1 MDGVRGGTEFVMNIC
16 IIGTGYVGLVT
27 GACLA
32 EFGMNLIC
40 VDNDQQKIDLLQQG
54 KMSVHEPGLEDL
66 VLKNMREGRLSFSTS
81 IQDGVTSSL
90 VIFIAV
96 GTPSKD
102 DGSADLRAVEEV
114 AKEIA
119 RYMNGYKVVV
129 VKSTVPVGTCR
140 RLKQLIQDHQAQPI
154 PFDIVSNPE
163 FQREGSAI
171 EDFMRPDR
179 VTIGAESEQAI
190 AIMKDIYNALYLIET
205 PFVITSLETAEMI
218 KYAANT
224 FLATK
229 VTFINEIANLC
240 EMVGADVHHV
250 AKAMGL
256 DGRIGKKFLHPGP
269 GFGGSCFPKDTRA
282 LSKIARESGYVFK
295 ILESVIEVNEE
306 QKQRMVIKIKE
317 KVGNLKGK
325 TIGILGLS
333 FKPNTN
339 DIRESSSIAI
349 IQGLLAMGAKVKAF
363 DPAAMEEAK
372 AIFPGLEYG
381 KDAYDVARGADALV
395 LVTEWNQFRRL
406 DLPRIKDLLKSPIFI
421 DLRNVYDPDQMKRL
435 GFNYCG
441 VGR

>member
-1 MDGVRGGTEFVMNIC
+1 MNIC
-16 IIGTGYVGLVT
+16 VIGTGYVGLVT
-27 GACLA
+27 GVCLA

-40 VDNDQQKIDLLQQG
+40 VDNDHQKIHLLQQG
-54 KMSVHEPGLEDL
+54 KVPVYEPGLEDL
-66 VLKNMREGRLSFSTS
+66 VIKNLREGRLSFSMS
-81 IQDGVTSSL
+81 IEEGVTSSL
-90 VIFIAV
+90 VVFIAV
-96 GTPSKD
+96 GTPSHD
-102 DGSADLRAVEEV
+102 DGSADLRAAEEV
-114 AKEIA
+114 AKEIG
-119 RYMNGYKVVV
+119 RYMDGYKVVV

-140 RLKQLIQDHQAQPI
+140 RLRKLIQETQARPI

-190 AIMKDIYNALYLIET
+190 AIMKDIYSALYLIET

-229 VTFINEIANLC
+229 VSFINEIANLC
-240 EMVGADVHHV
+240 EMMGADVHHV

-269 GFGGSCFPKDTRA
+269 GYGGSCFPKDTRA
-282 LSKIARESGYVFK
+282 LSRMAKEKGYTFK
-295 ILESVIEVNEE
+295 ILDSVIEVNEE
-306 QKQRMVIKIKE
+306 QRKRMVNKIEE
-317 KVGNLKGK
+317 KVGDLRGK
-325 TIGILGLS
+325 TIGILGLT

-349 IQGLLAMGAKVKAF
+349 IQSLLTMGAKVKAF
-363 DPAAMEEAK
+363 DPVAIEETK
-372 AIFPGLEYG
+372 AILPEVEYG
-381 KDAYDVARGADALV
+381 KDAYDVASGCDALV

-406 DLPRIKDLLKSPIFI
+406 DLPRLKNLLKTPIFI
-421 DLRNVYDPDQMKRL
+421 DLRNVYEPHQMKRL

>member
-1 MDGVRGGTEFVMNIC
+1 MNIC
-16 IIGTGYVGLVT
+16 VIGTGYVGLVT
-27 GACLA
+27 GVCLA
-32 EFGMNLIC
+32 EFGMNLTC
-40 VDNDQQKIDLLQQG
+40 VDNDRHKIDLLQQG
-54 KMSVHEPGLEDL
+54 KVSIHEPGLEDL
-66 VLKNMREGRLSFSTS
+66 VMRNMKEGRLTFSTS
-81 IQDGVTSSL
+81 IQEGVASSL

-96 GTPSKD
+96 GTPSND
-102 DGSADLRAVEEV
+102 DGSADLRSVEEV
-114 AKEIA
+114 VREIA
-119 RYMNGYKVVV
+119 RCMDGYKVVV

-140 RLKQLIQDHQAQPI
+140 RLKQLIQECQLRPS

-190 AIMKDIYNALYLIET
+190 AIMKDIYSALYLIET
-205 PFVITSLETAEMI
+205 PFVITSLETAEMV
-218 KYAANT
+218 KYAANA

-229 VTFINEIANLC
+229 ITFINEIANLC
-240 EMVGADVHHV
+240 EVTGADVHHV

-269 GFGGSCFPKDTRA
+269 GYGGSCFPKDTRA
-282 LSKIARESGYVFK
+282 LSRMAHERGYTFEV
-295 ILESVIEVNEE
+295 LDSVIKVNEE
-306 QKQRMVIKIKE
+306 QKQRMVGKIRE
-317 KVGNLKGK
+317 KVGDLRGK

-339 DIRESSSIAI
+339 DIRESSSVAI
-349 IQGLLAMGAKVKAF
+349 IQGLLGLGAKVKAF
-363 DPAAMEEAK
+363 DPAAMEEAEK
-372 AIFPGLEYG
+372 VLPELEYG
-381 KDAYDVARGADALV
+381 DDAYDVAKGCDALV
-395 LVTEWNQFRRL
+395 LATEWNQFRRL
-406 DLPRIKDLLKSPIFI
+406 DLQRIKGLLKNPNFI

>member
-1 MDGVRGGTEFVMNIC
+1 MNIC
-16 IIGTGYVGLVT
+16 VIGTGYVGLVT

-40 VDNDQQKIDLLQQG
+40 VDNDIQKIDLLKQG
-54 KMSVHEPGLEDL
+54 KITIYEPGLDNL
-66 VLKNMREGRLSFSTS
+66 VAKGIREGRLRFSSS
-81 IQDGVTSSL
+81 IEEGVKSSL

-96 GTPSKD
+96 GTPPNE
-102 DGSADLRAVEEV
+102 DGSADLRFVEEV
-114 AKEIA
+114 GKEIA
-119 RYMNGYKVVV
+119 PWMDGYKVAVM
-129 VKSTVPVGTCR
+129 KSTVPVGTAR
-140 RLKQLIQDHQAQPI
+140 RLKELIQKHQPQPA

-163 FQREGSAI
+163 FLREGSAI

-179 VTIGAESEQAI
+179 VVIGAESEQAA
-190 AIMKDIYNALYLIET
+190 AIMKDIYSALYLIET
-205 PFVITSLETAEMI
+205 PFILASLESAEMI
-218 KYAANT
+218 KYATNG

-240 EMVGADVHHV
+240 EKVGADVHHV

-269 GFGGSCFPKDTRA
+269 GYGGSCFPKDTRA
-282 LSKIARESGYVFK
+282 LSKIAREKGYTFR
-295 ILESVIEVNEE
+295 ILDSVIQANED
-306 QKQRMVIKIKE
+306 QKRRMVDKIKGM
-317 KVGNLKGK
+317 VGDLRGK
-325 TIGILGLS
+325 KIGILGLS

-349 IQGLLAMGAKVKAF
+349 IQGLLEMEAKVKTF

-372 AIFPGLEYG
+372 AILPEVEYG
-381 KDAYDVARGADALV
+381 KDAYDVASGADALV

-406 DLPRIKDLLKSPIFI
+406 DLLRIKALLKEPIFI
-421 DLRNVYDPDQMKRL
+421 DLRNVYDPTHMKRL
-435 GFNYCG
+435 GFRYCG

>member
-1 MDGVRGGTEFVMNIC
+1 MNIC
-16 IIGTGYVGLVT
+16 VIGTGYVGLVT

-40 VDNDQQKIDLLQQG
+40 VDNVHEKIDLLQQG
-54 KMSVHEPGLEDL
+54 KISIHEPGLEDL
-66 VLKNMREGRLSFSTS
+66 VTKNMREGRLCFSTS
-81 IQDGVTSSL
+81 IQDGVISSL

-96 GTPSKD
+96 GTPSHD
-102 DGSADLRAVEEV
+102 DGSADLSAVEEV

-119 RYMNGYKVVV
+119 RSMNGYKVVV

-140 RLKQLIQDHQAQPI
+140 RVKQLIHEHQPQPI

-179 VTIGAESEQAI
+179 VTIGAESDQAI
-190 AIMKDIYNALYLIET
+190 VIMKEIYSALYLIET
-205 PFVITSLETAEMI
+205 PFVITSLETAEMV
-218 KYAANT
+218 KYAANA
-224 FLATK
+224 FLAAK
-229 VTFINEIANLC
+229 VSFINEIANLC
-240 EMVGADVHHV
+240 ERVGADVHHV
-250 AKAMGL
+250 ARAMGL

-269 GFGGSCFPKDTRA
+269 GYGGSCFPKDTRA
-282 LSKIARESGYVFK
+282 LSKMAHERGYAFK
-295 ILESVIEVNEE
+295 ILDSVIEVNEE
-306 QKQRMVIKIKE
+306 QKQRMVDKIKE
-317 KVGNLKGK
+317 KTGDLRGK

-333 FKPNTN
+333 FKPNTS
-339 DIRESSSIAI
+339 DIRESPSITI
-349 IQGLLAMGAKVKAF
+349 IKGLLAMGAKVKAF

-372 AIFPGLEYG
+372 IVLPELELG
-381 KDAYDVARGADALV
+381 EDAYDVAQGADALV

-406 DLPRIKDLLKSPIFI
+406 DLLRIKSLLKNPIFI
-421 DLRNVYDPDQMKRL
+421 DLRNVYDPDQMKRF

>member
-1 MDGVRGGTEFVMNIC
+1 MNIC
-16 IIGTGYVGLVT
+16 MIGTGYVGLVT

-40 VDNDQQKIDLLQQG
+40 VDNDIQKIDLLKQG
-54 KMSVHEPGLEDL
+54 KITIYEPGLDNL
-66 VLKNMREGRLSFSTS
+66 VAKSTREGRLRFSSS
-81 IQDGVTSSL
+81 IEEGVKSSP

-96 GTPSKD
+96 GTPPRE
-102 DGSADLRAVEEV
+102 DGSADLRFVEEV

-119 RYMNGYKVVV
+119 RWMDGYKVVV
-129 VKSTVPVGTCR
+129 MKSTVPVGTAR
-140 RLKQLIQDHQAQPI
+140 WLKELIQKHQPQPA

-179 VTIGAESEQAI
+179 VVIGAESEQAV
-190 AIMKDIYNALYLIET
+190 AIMKDIYSALYLIET
-205 PFVITSLETAEMI
+205 PFILTSLESAEMI
-218 KYAANT
+218 KYATNS

-240 EMVGADVHHV
+240 EKVGADVHHV

-269 GFGGSCFPKDTRA
+269 GYGGSCFPKDTRA
-282 LSKIARESGYVFK
+282 LSRIAREKGYTFR
-295 ILESVIEVNEE
+295 ILDSVIQANEV
-306 QKQRMVIKIKE
+306 QKQRMVHKIQE
-317 KVGNLKGK
+317 MVGDLRGK
-325 TIGILGLS
+325 RIGILGLS

-349 IQGLLAMGAKVKAF
+349 IRGLLEMEAKVKVF
-363 DPAAMEEAK
+363 DPAAMEEAR
-372 AIFPGLEYG
+372 AVLPGVEYG
-381 KDAYDVARGADALV
+381 KDAYDVASGADALV

-406 DLPRIKDLLKSPIFI
+406 DLPRIKALLKKPIFI
-421 DLRNVYDPDQMKRL
+421 DLRNVYDPDHMKRL
-435 GFNYCG
+435 GFHYCG

>member
-1 MDGVRGGTEFVMNIC
+1 MNIC
-16 IIGTGYVGLVT
+16 IVGTGYVGLVT

-40 VDNDQQKIDLLQQG
+40 VDNDRPKIELLQKG
-54 KMSVHEPGLEDL
+54 KVTIHEPGLEDL
-66 VLKNMREGRLSFSTS
+66 VLKNMREGTLSFSTS
-81 IQDGVTSSL
+81 IEEGVKSSL

-96 GTPSKD
+96 GTPSSD
-102 DGSADLRAVEEV
+102 DGSADLQFVEDV

-119 RYMNGYKVVV
+119 RYMDGYKVVV

-140 RLKQLIQDHQAQPI
+140 RLKQVIKDHQVQPT

-190 AIMKDIYNALYLIET
+190 AIMKDIYSALYLIET

-218 KYAANT
+218 KYAANA

-229 VTFINEIANLC
+229 VSFINEIANLS
-240 EMVGADVHHV
+240 EALGADVHDV
-250 AKAMGL
+250 SRAMGL

-269 GFGGSCFPKDTRA
+269 GYGGSCFPKDTRA
-282 LSKIARESGYVFK
+282 LSKMANDKGYSFK
-295 ILESVIEVNEE
+295 ILEAVIKVNDD
-306 QKQRMVIKIKE
+306 QRKRMVNKIAE

-325 TIGILGLS
+325 TIAMLGLS

-349 IQGLLAMGAKVKAF
+349 IQGLLAMGARVRAF
-363 DPAAMEEAK
+363 DPGAMEETK
-372 AIFPGLEYG
+372 AVLPEIEYG
-381 KDAYDVARGADALV
+381 KDAYDVAEGADALV
-395 LVTEWNQFRRL
+395 LATEWNQFRRL
-406 DLPRIKDLLKSPIFI
+406 DLQRIKGLLRNPVFI
-421 DLRNVYDPDQMKRL
+421 DLRNVYDPEQMKRL

>member
-1 MDGVRGGTEFVMNIC
+1 MNIC

-40 VDNDQQKIDLLQQG
+40 VDNDQQKIDLLQRG
-54 KMSVHEPGLEDL
+54 KMSIHEPGLEDL

-81 IQDGVTSSL
+81 IQDGVASSL

-96 GTPSKD
+96 GTPPKD

-119 RYMNGYKVVV
+119 RSMNGYKVVV

-269 GFGGSCFPKDTRA
+269 GYGGSCFPKDTRA

-306 QKQRMVIKIKE
+306 QKQRMVMKIKE

-363 DPAAMEEAK
+363 DPAAMEEAR
-372 AIFPGLEYG
+372 AILSEVEYG
-381 KDAYDVARGADALV
+381 KDAYDVAKGADALV

-406 DLPRIKDLLKSPIFI
+406 DLQRIKGLLKSPIFI
-421 DLRNVYDPDQMKRL
+421 DLRNVYDPKQMERL
-435 GFNYCG
+435 GFNYSG

>member
-1 MDGVRGGTEFVMNIC
+1 MKELTMNIC
-16 IIGTGYVGLVT
+16 VIGTGYVGLVT

-40 VDNDQQKIDLLQQG
+40 VDNDIQKIDLLKQG
-54 KMSVHEPGLEDL
+54 KITIYEPGLDNL
-66 VLKNMREGRLSFSTS
+66 VAKNTKEGRLRFSS
-81 IQDGVTSSL
+81 NIEEGVKSSL

-96 GTPSKD
+96 GTPSRE
-102 DGSADLRAVEEV
+102 DGSADLRFVEEV
-114 AKEIA
+114 GKEIA
-119 RYMNGYKVVV
+119 TWMDGYKVAVM
-129 VKSTVPVGTCR
+129 KSTVPVGTAR
-140 RLKQLIQDHQAQPI
+140 WLKGLIQKHQPQPA

-163 FQREGSAI
+163 FLREGSAI

-179 VTIGAESEQAI
+179 VVIGAESEQAV
-190 AIMKDIYNALYLIET
+190 AIMKDIYSALYLIET
-205 PFVITSLETAEMI
+205 PFILTSPESAEMI
-218 KYAANT
+218 KYATNG

-240 EMVGADVHHV
+240 EKVGADVHHV

-269 GFGGSCFPKDTRA
+269 GYGGSCFPKDTRA
-282 LSKIARESGYVFK
+282 LSKIAHEKGYTFRV
-295 ILESVIEVNEE
+295 LDSVIQANED
-306 QKQRMVIKIKE
+306 QKKRMVAKIKGM
-317 KVGNLKGK
+317 VGDLRGK
-325 TIGILGLS
+325 KIGILGLS

-349 IQGLLAMGAKVKAF
+349 IRGLLEMEAKVKTF

-372 AIFPGLEYG
+372 AILPEVEYG
-381 KDAYDVARGADALV
+381 KDAYDVASGADALV

-406 DLPRIKDLLKSPIFI
+406 DLLRIKALLKEPIFI
-421 DLRNVYDPDQMKRL
+421 DLRNVYDPAHMKRL
-435 GFNYCG
+435 GFRYCG

>member
-1 MDGVRGGTEFVMNIC
+1 MNIC
-16 IIGTGYVGLVT
+16 VIGTGYVGLVT

-40 VDNDQQKIDLLQQG
+40 VDNDRPKIGLLQQG
-54 KMSVHEPGLEDL
+54 KVTIHEPGLEDL
-66 VLKNMREGRLSFSTS
+66 MVKNMREGRLSFSTS
-81 IQDGVTSSL
+81 IEEGVKSSL

-96 GTPSKD
+96 GTPSND
-102 DGSADLRAVEEV
+102 DGSADLKYVEEV
-114 AKEIA
+114 AREIA
-119 RYMNGYKVVV
+119 RYMDGYKVVV

-140 RLKQLIQDHQAQPI
+140 RLKQLVKDHQVRPT

-190 AIMKDIYNALYLIET
+190 AIMKDIYSALYLIET

-218 KYAANT
+218 KYAANA

-229 VTFINEIANLC
+229 VSFINEIANLC
-240 EMVGADVHHV
+240 ETMGADVHDV
-250 AKAMGL
+250 ARAMGL

-269 GFGGSCFPKDTRA
+269 GYGGSCFPKDTRA
-282 LSKIARESGYVFK
+282 LSRMALERGYSFK
-295 ILESVIEVNEE
+295 ILEAVIKVNDE
-306 QKQRMVIKIKE
+306 QKKRMIKKIE
-317 KVGNLKGK
+317 QKVGNLKGK

-349 IQGLLAMGAKVKAF
+349 IQGLLATGAKVKAF
-363 DPAAMEEAK
+363 DPGAMEEAK
-372 AIFPGLEYG
+372 AVLPEIEYG
-381 KDAYDVARGADALV
+381 KDAYDVAKGVDGLV
-395 LVTEWNQFRRL
+395 LATEWNQFRRL
-406 DLPRIKDLLKSPIFI
+406 DLQRIKGLLKTPIFI

-435 GFNYCG
+435 GFTYCG

>member
-1 MDGVRGGTEFVMNIC
+1 MNIC
-16 IIGTGYVGLVT
+16 VIGTGYVGLVT

-40 VDNDQQKIDLLQQG
+40 VDNDIQKIDLLKQG
-54 KMSVHEPGLEDL
+54 KITIYEPGLDNL
-66 VLKNMREGRLSFSTS
+66 VAKGTREGRLRFSSS
-81 IQDGVTSSL
+81 IEEGVKSSL

-96 GTPSKD
+96 GTPPNE
-102 DGSADLRAVEEV
+102 DGSADLRFVEEV
-114 AKEIA
+114 GKEIA
-119 RYMNGYKVVV
+119 PWMDGYKVVV
-129 VKSTVPVGTCR
+129 MKSTVPVGTAR
-140 RLKQLIQDHQAQPI
+140 RLKELIQKHQPQPA

-163 FQREGSAI
+163 FLREGSAI

-179 VTIGAESEQAI
+179 VIIGAESEQAV
-190 AIMKDIYNALYLIET
+190 AIMKDIYSALYLIET
-205 PFVITSLETAEMI
+205 PFILASLESAEMI
-218 KYAANT
+218 KYATNG

-240 EMVGADVHHV
+240 EKVGADVHHV

-269 GFGGSCFPKDTRA
+269 GYGGSCFPKDTRA
-282 LSKIARESGYVFK
+282 LSKIAREKGYTFRV
-295 ILESVIEVNEE
+295 LDSVIQANED
-306 QKQRMVIKIKE
+306 QKKRMVAKIKGM
-317 KVGNLKGK
+317 VGDLRGK
-325 TIGILGLS
+325 KIGILGLS

-349 IQGLLAMGAKVKAF
+349 IRGLLEMEAKVKTF

-372 AIFPGLEYG
+372 AILPEVEYG
-381 KDAYDVARGADALV
+381 KDAYDVASGADALV

-406 DLPRIKDLLKSPIFI
+406 DLLRIKALLKEPIFI
-421 DLRNVYDPDQMKRL
+421 DLRNVYDPAHMKRL
-435 GFNYCG
+435 GFHYCG

>member
-1 MDGVRGGTEFVMNIC
+1 MKG
-16 IIGTGYVGLVT
+16 
-27 GACLA
+27 
-32 EFGMNLIC
+32 
-40 VDNDQQKIDLLQQG
+40 
-54 KMSVHEPGLEDL
+54 
-66 VLKNMREGRLSFSTS
+66 GRLSFSTS
-81 IQDGVTSSL
+81 IQDGVASSL

-96 GTPSKD
+96 GTPSND

-119 RYMNGYKVVV
+119 QYMDGYKVVV

-140 RLKQLIQDHQAQPI
+140 RLKQLIQDHQVRPT

-190 AIMKDIYNALYLIET
+190 AIMKDIYSPLYLIET
-205 PFVITSLETAEMI
+205 PFVVTSLESAEMI
-218 KYAANT
+218 KYAANA

-229 VTFINEIANLC
+229 ITFVNEIANLC
-240 EMVGADVHHV
+240 EVTGADVHHV

-269 GFGGSCFPKDTRA
+269 GYGGSCFPKDTRA
-282 LSKIARESGYVFK
+282 LWRLAHERGYAFK
-295 ILESVIEVNEE
+295 LLDSVIKVNEE
-306 QKQRMVIKIKE
+306 QKQRMVDKIE
-317 KVGNLKGK
+317 QKVGNLREK
-325 TIGILGLS
+325 TIGVLGLS

-339 DIRESSSIAI
+339 DVRESSSIAI
-349 IQGLLAMGAKVKAF
+349 IQGLLARGAKVRTF

-372 AIFPGLEYG
+372 KVLPELEY
-381 KDAYDVARGADALV
+381 KEDSYDVAKGCDALV
-395 LVTEWNQFRRL
+395 LATEWNQFRRL
-406 DLPRIKDLLKSPIFI
+406 NLQRIKGLMKSPIFI
-421 DLRNVYDPDQMKRL
+421 DLRNVYDPDQMKQL
-435 GFNYCG
+435 GFHYCG

>member
-1 MDGVRGGTEFVMNIC
+1 MNIC

-40 VDNDQQKIDLLQQG
+40 VDNDRQKIDLLQQG
-54 KMSVHEPGLEDL
+54 KVSIHEPGLEDI
-66 VLKNMREGRLSFSTS
+66 VIKNMKEGRLRFSPN
-81 IQDGVTSSL
+81 IEEGVASSL

-96 GTPSKD
+96 GTPSND

-119 RYMNGYKVVV
+119 RYMDGYKVVV

-140 RLKQLIQDHQAQPI
+140 RLKQLIQDHQVRPS

-190 AIMKDIYNALYLIET
+190 AIMKDIYSALYLIET
-205 PFVITSLETAEMI
+205 PFIITSLETAEMI
-218 KYAANT
+218 KYAANA

-240 EMVGADVHHV
+240 ERVGSDVYHV
-250 AKAMGL
+250 ARAMGL

-269 GFGGSCFPKDTRA
+269 GYGGSCFPKDTRA
-282 LSKIARESGYVFK
+282 LSRIAHESGYAFK
-295 ILESVIEVNEE
+295 ILDSVIEVNEE
-306 QKQRMVIKIKE
+306 QKERMVNKIRE
-317 KVGNLKGK
+317 KVGDLRGK
-325 TIGILGLS
+325 TIGVLGLS
-333 FKPNTN
+333 FKPSTN
-339 DIRESSSIAI
+339 DIRESSSIVI
-349 IQGLLAMGAKVKAF
+349 IQRLLTMGAKVKAF
-363 DPAAMEEAK
+363 DPAAMEETK
-372 AIFPGLEYG
+372 AVLPELEYG
-381 KDAYDVARGADALV
+381 EDAYDVAKGADALV
-395 LVTEWNQFRRL
+395 LATEWNQFRRL
-406 DLPRIKDLLKSPIFI
+406 DLQRIKGLLKSPTFI

-435 GFNYCG
+435 GFDYCG